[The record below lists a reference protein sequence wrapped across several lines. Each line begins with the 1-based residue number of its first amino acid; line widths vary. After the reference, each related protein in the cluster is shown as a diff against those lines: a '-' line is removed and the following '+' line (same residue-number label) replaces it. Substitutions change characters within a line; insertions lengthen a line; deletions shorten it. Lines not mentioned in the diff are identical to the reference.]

1 MPYIT
6 TIPPRLA
13 TGETALVYRELSR
26 VLGTDGL
33 AARIVQAFSLRP
45 GSMLRMVRSWELS
58 MWVGAPPRRDRE
70 LLASI
75 VSRLNDCHY

>member
-1 MPYIT
+1 MAYIT

-13 TGETALVYRELSR
+13 TGETARVYRELSR

-33 AARIVQAFSLRP
+33 AARIVQAFSLRA
-45 GSMLRMVRSWELS
+45 GSMLRMVRSWELARW
-58 MWVGAPPRRDRE
+58 MGERPRRDRE

-75 VSRLNDCHY
+75 VSRLNECHY